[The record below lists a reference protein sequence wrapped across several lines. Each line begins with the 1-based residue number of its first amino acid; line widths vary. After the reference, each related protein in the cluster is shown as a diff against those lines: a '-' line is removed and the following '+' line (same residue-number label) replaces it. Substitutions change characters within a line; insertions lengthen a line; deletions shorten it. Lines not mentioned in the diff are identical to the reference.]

1 MREIKEPY
9 KPLKVEEEV
18 QRFWLENRII
28 EKVYSL
34 RKDAPYFRFLEGPP
48 TANGFMHIGH
58 ARGRTMKDIILR
70 FKSMCGFNVWR
81 KAGWDCQGLPV
92 EIEVEKKLKLKSKRD
107 IERVGL
113 DVFVEECK
121 KLVKYYIDHWRRVS
135 ERLAIWLDY
144 DNAYKTM
151 DDKYIE
157 FVWWFI
163 KNAYDKGLL
172 KEDLKVVPTCPR
184 CETSLSGHEVS
195 LGYTTVLDPSIYVKF
210 QLKEKQDEYI
220 LIWTTTPWT
229 LPGNEAVTVHPDADY
244 AKVLVGNEKW
254 ILAKNLVEKVMNEL
268 KIKDFTIIETVRGIE
283 LKGLKYIHP
292 LMDEV
297 PEHKK
302 HSGYFDHSILCG
314 LHVSLEEGTGCVHTA
329 PAHGPEDFE
338 IGLEYGIQI
347 FCPVDQAGQ
356 FTDMGGKYAG
366 LYFKDADSKIIEDLK
381 VKGLLVYE
389 GKIEHE
395 YPLCWRCETPL
406 LYRVD
411 KQWFLKVSSLR
422 EKLLEENKKVLWIPR
437 WAGENRFGEWLANA
451 EDWCISRARIW
462 GSPLNIW
469 RCKNCGALAVPGTIN
484 ELKSLAKKLPNRLE
498 LHRPWI
504 DDVILRCDKCGG
516 DMFRV
521 PFVVDCWLDSGVAH
535 SASVNALKNEDLFK
549 KLYPYDFI
557 TEAVDQTRG
566 WFYSLLS
573 TAVVLYGK
581 TPYLKVLCQGHVVD
595 KYGQKMSKSR
605 GNVVWVEDAL
615 QVYGA
620 DILRAY
626 LIWKSSPEATL
637 AFDPEE
643 LNQIKRMLSII
654 WNVFTFATTYMILDN
669 FKPSDWPIEKVAK
682 DFRAE
687 DRWLLSRLQNVIK
700 NVTTYLE
707 TLQLNKALRELFDFL
722 IDDVSR
728 FYIRIIRRRTWI
740 EAEEIDKFAAYVALY
755 NVLMDSLKLLSPFTP
770 YISEALYRFL
780 AENSLESIH
789 MHDWPK
795 FNEAFL
801 DKRLEEDFKICRETI
816 KAALTARQRK
826 KFKLR
831 WPVREVIISPANDN
845 VREALLR
852 QTDVL
857 LNQVN
862 AKKVTVLGVEEKPK
876 FLQIDIKPKPSLG
889 AKFKELTPK
898 ILRKVNEISKD
909 DLIRT
914 ILEKGSFEFEIDDKN
929 ILLKREDFNI
939 LEIIPDY
946 ISKESFVY
954 GSVFVDVTKTPEIIA
969 EAFAKDVVRRAQL
982 MRKEM
987 GLNVEDYV
995 NALIGCESVESME
1008 LLKSME
1014 SYIKTEL
1021 RVKQLD
1027 IVKIDD
1033 VKQREGAYLKDWD
1046 IEDEKVKIL
1055 LEKA

>member
-1 MREIKEPY
+1 MREIKESY
-9 KPLKVEEEV
+9 EPLKVEEEI
-18 QRFWLENRII
+18 RKFWLENKILD
-28 EKVYSL
+28 KVYNL
-34 RKDAPYFRFLEGPP
+34 RKGHPFFRFLEGPP

-58 ARGRTMKDIILR
+58 ARGRTMKDIVLR

-107 IERVGL
+107 IESVGL

-121 KLVKYYIDHWRRVS
+121 TLVEYYINHWRGTS

-144 DNAYKTM
+144 DHAYKTM
-151 DDKYIE
+151 DDEYIE

-163 KNAYDKGLL
+163 KKSYEKGLL

-184 CETSLSGHEVS
+184 CETSLSSHEVS
-195 LGYTTVLDPSIYVKF
+195 LGYTVVSDPSIYVKF

-220 LIWTTTPWT
+220 LVWTTTPWT

-244 AKVLVGNEKW
+244 AKVLVGSEKW
-254 ILAKNLVEKVMNEL
+254 ILAKNLVEKVMREL
-268 KIKDFTIIETVRGIE
+268 KIENFKVVETIKGVG

-292 LMDEV
+292 LLDEV
-297 PEHKK
+297 PEHKT
-302 HSGYFDHSILCG
+302 HSGLFDHTILCG

-338 IGLEYGIQI
+338 VGLEYGIQI
-347 FCPVDQAGQ
+347 FCPVDQSGY
-356 FTDMGGKYAG
+356 FTDSGGKYAG
-366 LYFKDADSKIIEDLK
+366 FYFKDADNKIIEDLR

-411 KQWFLKVSSLR
+411 KQWFLKVSNLKQ
-422 EKLLEENKKVLWIPR
+422 KLLEENKKVLWIPR

-462 GSPLNIW
+462 GSPLNVW
-469 RCKNCGALAVPGTIN
+469 RCKNCGALTIPGTIN
-484 ELKSLAKKLPNRLE
+484 ELKSLAKKLPSRLE

-504 DDVILRCDKCGG
+504 DEVTLLCSRCGG
-516 DMFRV
+516 DMFRE

-535 SASVNALKNEDLFK
+535 SASINALKDEELLK

-573 TAVVLYGK
+573 TAIILYGK

-605 GNVVWVEDAL
+605 GNVVWVENVL
-615 QVYGA
+615 HVYGA
-620 DILRAY
+620 DVLRAY
-626 LIWKSSPEATL
+626 LIWKASPEATL
-637 AFDPEE
+637 AFDHEE

-654 WNVFTFATTYMILDN
+654 WNIFAFATTYMLLDN
-669 FKPSDWPIEKVAK
+669 FKPSEWPMEKVVK
-682 DFRAE
+682 DFKAE
-687 DRWLLSRLQNVIK
+687 DKWLFSRFQNVIK
-700 NVTTYLE
+700 NVTVYLE
-707 TLQLNKALRELFDFL
+707 TLELNKALRELLDFL

-728 FYIRIIRRRTWI
+728 FYIRVIRRRTWV
-740 EAEEIDKFAAYVALY
+740 ESKEIDKFAAYVTLY

-770 YISEALYRFL
+770 YIAEALYRFL
-780 AENSLESIH
+780 AEDGLESIH
-789 MHDWPK
+789 MYDWPK

-801 DKRLEEDFKICRETI
+801 DEKLEEDFKICREVI
-816 KAALTARQRK
+816 KATSTARQRK

-831 WPVREVIISPANDN
+831 WPVNEVIISPVNSD
-845 VREALLR
+845 VMESLLR
-852 QTDVL
+852 HTEIL

-862 AKKVTVLGVEEKPK
+862 AKKVTILMAGERPK
-876 FLQIDIKPKPSLG
+876 FLRFEIKPKPSLG
-889 AKFKELTPK
+889 AKFKELTPT
-898 ILRKVNEISKD
+898 ILRRVNEISRD
-909 DLIRT
+909 ELIRT
-914 ILEKGSFEFEIDDKN
+914 VLEKGFLEIKIDNKN
-929 ILLKREDFNI
+929 IILTREDFEI
-939 LEIIPDY
+939 LEVLPDH
-946 ISKESFVY
+946 ISKENFTY
-954 GSVFVDVTKTPEIIA
+954 GSVFVDVTRTPEIIA
-969 EAFAKDVVRRAQL
+969 EAFARDVVRRAQL

-995 NALIGCESVESME
+995 NALIGCESAESIE

-1014 SYIKTEL
+1014 NYIKAEL

-1027 IVKIDD
+1027 IVKIED
-1033 VKQREGAYLKDWD
+1033 VRQEENAYIKDWD
-1046 IEDEKVKIL
+1046 VEDEKVKIL